1 MQRASVGGSS
11 TGGGGGGGA
20 GATAEDRGEQHPHE
34 SGEGGSQSL
43 QHWEYNYYYRPAWY
57 RPLLLGA
64 SAACTAFAAGYQAV
78 AVCGWLQYFLLLRFL
93 EWDRRRLR
101 HWISAWLVH
110 ALGFLLAMAGSF
122 NDPKWTA
129 AGPTSVLV
137 VALVVAA
144 LEVLCALVYVT
155 MGACLRGV
163 AWRSVACVMVW
174 WGLRVWSH
182 RLTD

>member
-1 MQRASVGGSS
+1 MQRASVGGS
-11 TGGGGGGGA
+11 TGGSSAASVGA
-20 GATAEDRGEQHPHE
+20 AAAAAEDAGDHQHPHD
-34 SGEGGSQSL
+34 SGEGESL
-43 QHWEYNYYYRPAWY
+43 QPWDYYYRPAWY

-64 SAACTAFAAGYQAV
+64 SAVCTAFAAGYQAV
-78 AVCGWLQYFLLLRFL
+78 AVAGWLQYFLLLRFL

-101 HWISAWLVH
+101 HWIAAWLIH

-137 VALVVAA
+137 VSLVIAA

-155 MGACLRGV
+155 MGAWLLIISRG
-163 AWRSVACVMVW
+163 S
-174 WGLRVWSH
+174 
-182 RLTD
+182 

>member
-1 MQRASVGGSS
+1 MGAGAAAVA
-11 TGGGGGGGA
+11 GGA
-20 GATAEDRGEQHPHE
+20 GAEGDGRHDSGGETE
-34 SGEGGSQSL
+34 SVG
-43 QHWEYNYYYRPAWY
+43 HWEQRVYYYRPAWY

-64 SAACTAFAAGYQAV
+64 SCVCTAFAAGYQAV
-78 AVCGWLQYFLLLRFL
+78 AVAGWLQYFLLLRFL

-101 HWISAWLVH
+101 HWIAAWLVH

-129 AGPTSVLV
+129 AGPTSVMV

-155 MGACLRGV
+155 MGACFGFAV
-163 AWRSVACVMVW
+163 VC
-174 WGLRVWSH
+174 
-182 RLTD
+182 T